1 MISRDKLRPSRS
13 DGLAGAR
20 FVVKS
25 LVIISFLVLLTG
37 YNYLATGQVPTL
49 WSAGDDLA
57 SSTEHMVQFVSRKL
71 KDDDEVRIVVFS
83 RLLSV
88 SDGRHLFQCEI

>member
-49 WSAGDDLA
+49 WSAGDDIA
-57 SSTEHMVQFVSRKL
+57 ASTEHMVQFVSRKL
-71 KDDDEVRIVVFS
+71 RDDDEVRIVVVS
-83 RLLSV
+83 RLMLV
-88 SDGRHLFQCEI
+88 SHGRHVLEM